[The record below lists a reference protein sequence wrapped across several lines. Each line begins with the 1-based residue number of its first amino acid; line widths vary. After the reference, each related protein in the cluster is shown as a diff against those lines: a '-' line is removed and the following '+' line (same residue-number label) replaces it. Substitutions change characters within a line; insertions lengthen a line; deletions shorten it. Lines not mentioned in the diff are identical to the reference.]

1 MQIQTIEYG
10 LNDTIRMKNK
20 KKLYRYFTHLHTHS
34 DMKFQSILVPKVIL
48 KKSIVTKRAGPLEPF
63 LSLVSFELRKI
74 IKYVLHS
81 MYRVGM

>member
-1 MQIQTIEYG
+1 MQIQKNEYG

-20 KKLYRYFTHLHTHS
+20 KVISILYPSHLHTHS
-34 DMKFQSILVPKVIL
+34 DHFQTILVPKVIL